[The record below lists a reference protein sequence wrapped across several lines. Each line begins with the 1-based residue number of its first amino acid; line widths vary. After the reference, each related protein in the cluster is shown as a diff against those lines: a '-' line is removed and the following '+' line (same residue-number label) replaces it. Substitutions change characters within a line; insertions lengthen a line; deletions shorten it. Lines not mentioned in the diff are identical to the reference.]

1 MNSKP
6 KINPSLKNAIAF
18 ALAYQIPLLLMA
30 LFVGCGNSNIGLI
43 SSFAS
48 ISFWAGII
56 IIIYRR
62 RLNPTKFD
70 LFIVRV
76 AYLPSM
82 RYFNVFNV
90 IGYGDLSFFS
100 KAPSRTP
107 HN

>member
-1 MNSKP
+1 MSPKP
-6 KINPSLKNAIAF
+6 KINPSLKHAITF

-30 LFVGCGNSNIGLI
+30 LFVGCGNGIIGLI

-76 AYLPSM
+76 GYLPLC
-82 RYFNVFNV
+82 V
-90 IGYGDLSFFS
+90 ISTFLSHWIWRFIILFKS
-100 KAPSRTP
+100 SI
-107 HN
+107 